1 MEGLAQYFLSMLTLV
16 FAIASI
22 IAGIFT
28 AYFGSG
34 KSRGVGVVLIIIGL
48 LVGVLF
54 IWGTNQFSFMGTPID
69 LLNFQNVIVNGVVA
83 VVGAVVG
90 ALIALGIFL
99 LAIMKAYGSTRK
111 KYRCTR
117 RSFVSSG

>member
-1 MEGLAQYFLSMLTLV
+1 MLAYFLSMLTLV

-34 KSRGVGVVLIIIGL
+34 KSRAVGAILIIIGL
-48 LVGVLF
+48 IVFVLF
-54 IWGTNQFSFMGTPID
+54 LWGAGILTFMGAPPAR
-69 LLNFQNVIVNGVVA
+69 LNFAGYIVNGIVA
-83 VVGAVVG
+83 VIGAVIG

-99 LAIMKAYGSTRK
+99 LAIMKA
-111 KYRCTR
+111 
-117 RSFVSSG
+117 

>member
-1 MEGLAQYFLSMLTLV
+1 MIDYFLSMLMLV

-34 KSRGVGVVLIIIGL
+34 KSRAVGAILIIIGL
-48 LVGVLF
+48 IVGVIFLWF
-54 IWGTNQFSFMGTPID
+54 AGVLTFMGTPMMS
-69 LLNFQNVIVNGVVA
+69 FKGVVVNGIVA
-83 VVGAVVG
+83 VVGALIG

-99 LAIMKAYGSTRK
+99 LAIMKA
-111 KYRCTR
+111 
-117 RSFVSSG
+117 

>member
-1 MEGLAQYFLSMLTLV
+1 MMTLV

-34 KSRGVGVVLIIIGL
+34 KSRAVGAILIIIGL
-48 LVGVLF
+48 LVGVVFL
-54 IWGTNQFSFMGTPID
+54 WGTTYLSFMGTPPDII
-69 LLNFQNVIVNGVVA
+69 NFFGTIQNGVVA
-83 VVGAVVG
+83 VIGAIVG

-99 LAIMKAYGSTRK
+99 LAIMKA
-111 KYRCTR
+111 
-117 RSFVSSG
+117 

>member
-1 MEGLAQYFLSMLTLV
+1 MDGLVQYFLSMMTLV

-34 KSRGVGVVLIIIGL
+34 KSRAVGAILIIIGL
-48 LVGVLF
+48 FVGVIFL
-54 IWGTNQFSFMGTPID
+54 WGANLLGFMGAPVD
-69 LLNFQNVIVNGVVA
+69 LLNFSGTIVNGIIA
-83 VVGAVVG
+83 VIGAVVG

-99 LAIMKAYGSTRK
+99 LAIMKA
-111 KYRCTR
+111 
-117 RSFVSSG
+117 

>member
-1 MEGLAQYFLSMLTLV
+1 MGEINLLAQFLGMMTLV

-34 KSRGVGVVLIIIGL
+34 RSRAIGGILVVIGL
-48 LVGVLF
+48 LVFVIF
-54 IWGTNQFSFMGTPID
+54 MWGAGW
-69 LLNFQNVIVNGVVA
+69 LNGFLGMPNADSVFYFKNTILQGIIA
-83 VVGAVVG
+83 IIGAVIG

-99 LAIMKAYGSTRK
+99 MAIMKA
-111 KYRCTR
+111 
-117 RSFVSSG
+117 

>member
-1 MEGLAQYFLSMLTLV
+1 MDLIAQFMSMMTLV

-34 KSRGVGVVLIIIGL
+34 KSRAVGGILVVIGL
-48 LVGVLF
+48 IVFVVFMWGAGWLNGMFGMPEGGIFYFKGLIVQGV
-54 IWGTNQFSFMGTPID
+54 IAI
-69 LLNFQNVIVNGVVA
+69 
-83 VVGAVVG
+83 VGAVVG

-99 LAIMKAYGSTRK
+99 MAIMKA
-111 KYRCTR
+111 
-117 RSFVSSG
+117 

>member
-1 MEGLAQYFLSMLTLV
+1 MEGLVQYFLSMMTLV

-34 KSRGVGVVLIIIGL
+34 KSRAVGAILVIIGL
-48 LVGVLF
+48 LVGIIFL
-54 IWGTNQFSFMGTPID
+54 WGTNLLSFMGTPID
-69 LLNFQNVIVNGVVA
+69 ILNFSGTVVNGIIA
-83 VVGAVVG
+83 VIGAVVG

-99 LAIMKAYGSTRK
+99 LAIMKA
-111 KYRCTR
+111 
-117 RSFVSSG
+117 

>member
-1 MEGLAQYFLSMLTLV
+1 MLTLV

-34 KSRGVGVVLIIIGL
+34 KSRAVGAILIIIGL
-48 LVGVLF
+48 IVFVIFLYGAGLLTS
-54 IWGTNQFSFMGTPID
+54 IMGTPTGI
-69 LLNFQNVIVNGVVA
+69 LNFSGTIVSGIVA
-83 VVGAVVG
+83 VIGAIIG

-99 LAIMKAYGSTRK
+99 LAIMKA
-111 KYRCTR
+111 
-117 RSFVSSG
+117 

>member
-1 MEGLAQYFLSMLTLV
+1 MLNYFLSMLTLV

-34 KSRGVGVVLIIIGL
+34 KSRAVGAILILIGL
-48 LVGVLF
+48 IVFVLFLWFAGVL
-54 IWGTNQFSFMGTPID
+54 GFMGTAPISWAG
-69 LLNFQNVIVNGVVA
+69 QNIVVNGILA
-83 VVGAVVG
+83 VIGAIIG

-99 LAIMKAYGSTRK
+99 LAIMKA
-111 KYRCTR
+111 
-117 RSFVSSG
+117 

>member
-1 MEGLAQYFLSMLTLV
+1 MACGLEHYFVSMLMLV

-34 KSRGVGVVLIIIGL
+34 KSRAVGVILILLGLIVGILFLWCAWLLPFLPAPPIGF
-48 LVGVLF
+48 VGCLQY
-54 IWGTNQFSFMGTPID
+54 G
-69 LLNFQNVIVNGVVA
+69 VIT

-90 ALIALGIFL
+90 ALIALGLFL
-99 LAIMKAYGSTRK
+99 LAIMKA
-111 KYRCTR
+111 
-117 RSFVSSG
+117 

>member
-1 MEGLAQYFLSMLTLV
+1 MEGLIQYFLGMLMLV

-34 KSRGVGVVLIIIGL
+34 KSRAVGGILIIIGL
-48 LVGVLF
+48 IVGFIFLWGAGVLSSLMGNPSGYLNL
-54 IWGTNQFSFMGTPID
+54 IGTIT
-69 LLNFQNVIVNGVVA
+69 NGIVA
-83 VVGAVVG
+83 VIGAIFG

-99 LAIMKAYGSTRK
+99 LAIMKA
-111 KYRCTR
+111 
-117 RSFVSSG
+117 